1 MSVVWYGSQ
10 IGAAYSRVDRHMELK
25 ARVFSLSGHAFKFL
39 LSNPRVLLALAQVL
53 SMQVV
58 NEPSLLSS
66 TPR

>member
-10 IGAAYSRVDRHMELK
+10 IGAAYSRVDLHMELK
-25 ARVFSLSGHAFKFL
+25 ARVFSFSGHAFKFL
-39 LSNPRVLLALAQVL
+39 LRNSRVLLALAQVL
-53 SMQVV
+53 SMRVV

>member
-10 IGAAYSRVDRHMELK
+10 IGAAYSRVDMHMELK
-25 ARVFSLSGHAFKFL
+25 ARVFSLSGHTFKFL
-39 LSNPRVLLALAQVL
+39 LRNPRVLLALAQVL
-53 SMQVV
+53 SMRVV